1 MKCLNG
7 KKNGVAKVYALGV
20 GFGIEHLSK
29 GTVGYKNVL
38 ES

>member
-1 MKCLNG
+1 MKGLDG
-7 KKNGVAKVYALGV
+7 EKNGVAEVYALGV

-29 GTVGYKNVL
+29 GTVGCKNVL